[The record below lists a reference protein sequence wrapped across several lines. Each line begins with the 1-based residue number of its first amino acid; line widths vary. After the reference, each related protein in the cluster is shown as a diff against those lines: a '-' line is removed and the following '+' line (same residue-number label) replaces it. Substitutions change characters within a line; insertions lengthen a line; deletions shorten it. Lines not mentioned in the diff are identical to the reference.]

1 MSRINPIKINKPEPY
16 LLQAEWAD
24 GKKAIISL
32 EMLRRECP
40 CAYCKGEKVGNKVY
54 SHPIEVKDEPG
65 AFEVKDMKPIGNYA
79 LAVMWKSGHDTGIY
93 TWDYFREILVKN
105 DITNDKE
112 ALKLQAEKYEKSKK
126 KIKLDVL

>member
-1 MSRINPIKINKPEPY
+1 MGRINPTKITRPKPY
-16 LLQAEWAD
+16 LLEAEWAD

-40 CAYCKGEKVGNKVY
+40 CAYCKGEKVGSKVY
-54 SHPIEVKDEPG
+54 SHPIAVKEEPG
-65 AFEVKDMKPIGNYA
+65 AFEIENMKPVGNYA
-79 LAVMWKSGHDTGIY
+79 VAVKWKSGHDTGIY

-105 DITNDKE
+105 DISENQE
-112 ALKLQAEKYEKSKK
+112 QLEQQAQKYEKTKK